1 LVDFFLQGYGVMTR
15 NKGYPRRSGYP
26 REDKD
31 FYVEPRWVVHR
42 LLDVETFEGF
52 IHDPCCGTGTIPS
65 VCMERGLVAT
75 GSDIA
80 DRGFGEVRDL
90 FSLTELVDNMI
101 SNVPYGIAEECARH
115 MIKLVRRKLALILP
129 MTFWESRRRDQ
140 FFQKYP
146 PIRWFPCSDRPSMP
160 PGRMDGERDRC
171 HHSAAEQRR
180 HDAIW
185 LVHLRAR
192 VVGVTSAIRLPLPL
206 Q

>member
-1 LVDFFLQGYGVMTR
+1 MTR
-15 NKGYPRRSGYP
+15 NKGYPRRSGYL

-42 LLDVETFEGF
+42 LLDVETFEGS

-75 GSDIA
+75 GSDIV
-80 DRGFGEVRDL
+80 DRGFGDVRDL

-129 MTFWESRRRDQ
+129 MTFRESRRRDQ
-140 FFQKYP
+140 FFKEYP

-160 PGRMDGERDRC
+160 SGRMDGERDC
-171 HHSAAEQRR
+171 HG
-180 HDAIW
+180 AIIQPPSSGGTMPFGW
-185 LVHLRAR
+185 FIFEPGFRGA
-192 VVGVTSAIRLPLPL
+192 TSAIRLPLRGG
-206 Q
+206 